1 MTTTNSRWRVAGAAA
16 AVAVLAVLAVL
27 SVSIMGAVPTMAG

>member
-16 AVAVLAVLAVL
+16 AVAALAVLAVL

>member
-16 AVAVLAVLAVL
+16 AVAALAALAVL